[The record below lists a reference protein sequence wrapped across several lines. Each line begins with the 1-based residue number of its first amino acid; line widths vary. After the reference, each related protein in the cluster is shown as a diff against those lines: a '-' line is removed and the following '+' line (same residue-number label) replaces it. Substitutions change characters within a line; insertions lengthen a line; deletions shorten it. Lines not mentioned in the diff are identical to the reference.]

1 MQKRVVM
8 ANDTLWQDEYWLL
21 LMQLYLKKPA
31 GVKPLY
37 SKQLVD
43 LSMEL
48 HIPPHVLREKMF
60 KLRSLDEPR
69 IEKLWNTYANNPQK
83 LSRGIK
89 KLRQMKGFSNAEE
102 FYEGVELNESFEKY
116 FRPLAERPELKPV
129 MLVMILNLYFQLTP
143 ITMVEETPEIQQLA
157 KKMKIKPGVVV
168 EVMDIYQIFDP
179 YLKREEMIF
188 SSLLG
193 PCQKVWQRFGNDNP
207 EELSALAGQ
216 LIEYF

>member
-1 MQKRVVM
+1 M
-8 ANDTLWQDEYWLL
+8 AKDNLWQDEYWLL

-37 SKQLVD
+37 SKQMVD

-48 HIPPHVLREKMF
+48 HIPPQYLREKMF

-69 IEKLWNTYANNPQK
+69 IEKLWNTYGKNPQR

-89 KLRQMKGFSNAEE
+89 KLRQMKGFSNADE
-102 FYEGVELNESFEKY
+102 FYEGVEINESFEKY
-116 FRPLAERPELKPV
+116 FRPIDERPELKPV

-157 KKMKIKPGVVV
+157 KKMKIKPSVVV

-188 SSLLG
+188 SG

>member
-1 MQKRVVM
+1 M
-8 ANDTLWQDEYWLL
+8 AKDNLWQDEYWLL

-37 SKQLVD
+37 SKQMVD

-48 HIPPHVLREKMF
+48 HIPPQYLREKMF

-69 IEKLWNTYANNPQK
+69 IEKLWNTYGKNPQK

-89 KLRQMKGFSNAEE
+89 KLRQMKGFSNADE
-102 FYEGVELNESFEKY
+102 FYEGVEINESFEKY
-116 FRPLAERPELKPV
+116 FRPIDERPELKPV

-157 KKMKIKPGVVV
+157 KKMKIKPSVVV

-179 YLKREEMIF
+179 YLKRKEMIF

>member
-1 MQKRVVM
+1 M
-8 ANDTLWQDEYWLL
+8 AKDNLWQDEYWLL

-37 SKQLVD
+37 SKQMVE

-48 HIPPHVLREKMF
+48 HIPPQYLREKMF

-69 IEKLWNTYANNPQK
+69 IEKLWNTYGKNPQK

-89 KLRQMKGFSNAEE
+89 KLRQMKGFSNADE
-102 FYEGVELNESFEKY
+102 FYEGVEINESFEKY
-116 FRPLAERPELKPV
+116 FRPIDERPELKPV

-157 KKMKIKPGVVV
+157 KKMKIKPSVVV

-179 YLKREEMIF
+179 YLKRKEMIF

>member
-1 MQKRVVM
+1 M
-8 ANDTLWQDEYWLL
+8 AKDNLWQDEYWLL

-37 SKQLVD
+37 SKQMVD

-48 HIPPHVLREKMF
+48 HIPPQYLREKMF

-69 IEKLWNTYANNPQK
+69 IEKLWNTYGKNPQK

-89 KLRQMKGFSNAEE
+89 KLRQMKGFSNADE
-102 FYEGVELNESFEKY
+102 FYEGVEINESFEKY
-116 FRPLAERPELKPV
+116 FRPIDERPELKPV

-157 KKMKIKPGVVV
+157 KKMKIKPSVVV

-188 SSLLG
+188 SCLLG

>member
-1 MQKRVVM
+1 
-8 ANDTLWQDEYWLL
+8 
-21 LMQLYLKKPA
+21 
-31 GVKPLY
+31 
-37 SKQLVD
+37 
-43 LSMEL
+43 
-48 HIPPHVLREKMF
+48 
-60 KLRSLDEPR
+60 
-69 IEKLWNTYANNPQK
+69 
-83 LSRGIK
+83 
-89 KLRQMKGFSNAEE
+89 
-102 FYEGVELNESFEKY
+102 
-116 FRPLAERPELKPV
+116 

-157 KKMKIKPGVVV
+157 KKMKIKPSVVV